1 MQYWR
6 YGTAVVLGIVA
17 AAFGVSQFDLTGN
30 REALAE
36 PSEQAGAPAI
46 AAPDE
51 YQLSALADGV
61 VTEAEVR
68 EALGRAARCM
78 AEQGVEAL
86 PLDHPQLEGNLVLA
100 RRVPDGEDPAADAPV
115 MPECAERFSAHVT
128 SAYRAQQR
136 AAGLD
141 TPPPAPPGAAM
152 AAR

>member
-1 MQYWR
+1 MFIQYWR
-6 YGTAVVLGIVA
+6 YGTAAVMGIAA
-17 AAFGVSQFDLTGN
+17 AAFAGSQFDLTGN

-36 PSEQAGAPAI
+36 PSEQAAAPAI

-78 AEQGVEAL
+78 AEQDVAAL

-100 RRVPDGEDPAADAPV
+100 RRVPEGHDPAADALV
-115 MPECAERFSAHVT
+115 MRECAERFSAHVT

-141 TPPPAPPGAAM
+141 TPPPAPPGPP
-152 AAR
+152 